1 MPKIKKRRSS
11 KIRLISLLLLL
22 IFMIG
27 VTIKFDS
34 RLRILINNYAASRA
48 KIVANSVINKKV
60 FEYLETKEL
69 TYSDLLNINTT
80 EDGKVTSV
88 EFDTVTITKMKAGI
102 ISNIQ
107 NEISKQENMLI
118 SVPVGTLTG
127 YQLFN
132 NRGPEIDISMQISSA
147 IYSKISSNFIDAGI
161 NQTLHQITLDISADM
176 YFVMPWYR
184 TTGSFETDFVLA
196 ETIIV
201 GDVPEAYTNVIE
213 YPNSDMAGLLFDYGA
228 EPY

>member
-1 MPKIKKRRSS
+1 
-11 KIRLISLLLLL
+11 
-22 IFMIG
+22 MIG